1 MSPAHSH
8 VEQSRNTLSFAT
20 RAKEVTNTAHI
31 NMVVSDKVLVK
42 QLQKEVARLEAELRV
57 PEGNEACSSD
67 ALLHAKDL
75 QIQKVAFLPMLVL
88 FILST

>member
-1 MSPAHSH
+1 
-8 VEQSRNTLSFAT
+8 
-20 RAKEVTNTAHI
+20 
-31 NMVVSDKVLVK
+31 VSDKVLVK
-42 QLQKEVARLEAELRV
+42 QLQKEVARLEAELRI
-57 PEGNEACSSD
+57 PEGNENCSSD

>member
-1 MSPAHSH
+1 M
-8 VEQSRNTLSFAT
+8 
-20 RAKEVTNTAHI
+20 
-31 NMVVSDKVLVK
+31 VSDKVLVK
-42 QLQKEVARLEAELRV
+42 QLQKEVARLEAELRI
-57 PEGNEACSSD
+57 PEGNENCSSD

>member
-1 MSPAHSH
+1 
-8 VEQSRNTLSFAT
+8 
-20 RAKEVTNTAHI
+20 
-31 NMVVSDKVLVK
+31 VLVK

-75 QIQKVAFLPMLVL
+75 QIQQVGWFCPCLHSYSRASALTNVLLPN
-88 FILST
+88 ITY

>member
-1 MSPAHSH
+1 M
-8 VEQSRNTLSFAT
+8 
-20 RAKEVTNTAHI
+20 
-31 NMVVSDKVLVK
+31 LVK
-42 QLQKEVARLEAELRV
+42 QLQKEVARLEAELRI
-57 PEGNEACSSD
+57 PEGNENCSSD